1 MRLAAML
8 TAAALL
14 LMGCGGGAEEKWAS
28 DEFVSRAAYSP
39 GGQPT
44 VTLYTMIS
52 NSTGSGGHSAIMI
65 NGSQR
70 VLYDPAGSWQHPLV
84 AERNDLHFGFTE
96 FQRSFYIDFHART
109 TYHVVV
115 QELPVSLAQANA
127 MIVSVQQQGAAP
139 KAYCTRHNSTAMQR
153 VPGFESISTTWFPV
167 KLMEQFA
174 NLPGVRTEKIFD
186 DDPGYNQTMLRA
198 GIVPIPADAFTAA
211 N

>member
-1 MRLAAML
+1 MRLAAIL
-8 TAAALL
+8 TTAVLVLA
-14 LMGCGGGAEEKWAS
+14 GCGGGAEEKWAA
-28 DEFVSRAAYSP
+28 DDVVARAAYSP
-39 GGQPT
+39 GGEPT

-52 NSTGSGGHSAIMI
+52 NGTGAGGHSAIMI

-84 AERNDLHFGFTE
+84 PERNDLHFGFTE
-96 FQRSFYIDFHART
+96 FQRSFFIDFHART

-127 MIVSVQQQGAAP
+127 MIASVQQQGAAP
-139 KAYCTRHNSTAMQR
+139 AAYCTRFNSTAMQR
-153 VPGFESISTTWFPV
+153 VPGFESIRTTWFPV

-174 NLPGVRTEKIFD
+174 ELPGVRTEKIFD
-186 DDPGYNQTMLRA
+186 DDPAYNQTMLRA
-198 GIVPIPADAFTAA
+198 GIVPIPADAYTAA